1 MQMSAPA
8 NTPLH
13 GTLTL
18 ATGFGETVSY
28 LGVISDTYSVTMY
41 LGVIRDTYSVTMTWK
56 ICESVDSGRYKL
68 VYNFA
73 SLRFLC
79 RVLATRNIIIFYLC
93 HFCQKSA
100 ILNTC
105 GKTGVSLPRRNRVME
120 V

>member
-1 MQMSAPA
+1 MSAPA
-8 NTPLH
+8 NTPAH

-28 LGVISDTYSVTMY
+28 LGVKSDTYSVTM
-41 LGVIRDTYSVTMTWK
+41 IWK
-56 ICESVDSGRYKL
+56 ICESVDSGRYML

-79 RVLATRNIIIFYLC
+79 RVLTTWNMIIFDLC
-93 HFCQKSA
+93 HFCRESA

-105 GKTGVSLPRRNRVME
+105 GEKDVSLPRRNRVME